1 MRNHTGPTLSAEQI
15 NALKEELDSLAENDS
30 DKLGIVRKAFGG
42 GYKSFFL
49 HQGNGRNQHRSQRKE
64 TIHNFTQREFKDCDY
79 ENLEKQ
85 LLKKQLGDDITYG

>member
-42 GYKSFFL
+42 GYKSFFPTSK
-49 HQGNGRNQHRSQRKE
+49 NGRNQHRNQRKKKLY
-64 TIHNFTQREFKDCDY
+64 TILHN
-79 ENLEKQ
+79 EK
-85 LLKKQLGDDITYG
+85 